1 VTVPGP
7 SPVQA
12 ARETTRKRRL
22 REPTAWLRLAVLA
35 GFLLVPIVA
44 PSFKVTD
51 LALKIALFGALAASY
66 DVVIGYTGIVSFG
79 HAMYFGFGAYAV
91 ALALGKLGGV
101 TYGHL
106 GLGFLVGALVSAAVA
121 SLIGAFSLRVKA
133 LFFAMITLAFAE
145 FAVILA
151 VQWTPLT
158 GGEDGLSP
166 KLPGVFATSWAGG
179 QLLGVPL
186 NARGVT
192 YYVIL
197 AGCLVL
203 FLVMSRFVHSPLGR
217 TLQAIRD
224 NELRAEALG
233 YRTFVFQLAA
243 SSFGSVVAT
252 LLGGLYVLWV
262 RYVNPESTLGV
273 PIMLD
278 VLLMVIIGG
287 LGTLYGGIVGAAI
300 LLTAR
305 TLLPDLRTLGAA
317 LAPGSEILQR
327 LADRWLL
334 YFGVLFI
341 LVVFFFPKGVLGT
354 LREAW
359 ARDEPA
365 PETPRGR
372 A

>member
-1 VTVPGP
+1 MTVGTGRRRSRSPGTLRGRTGSA
-7 SPVQA
+7 SPPPGSSLA
-12 ARETTRKRRL
+12 SSLCSSWFRL
-22 REPTAWLRLAVLA
+22 L
-35 GFLLVPIVA
+35 A
-44 PSFKVTD
+44 PSFKVAD
-51 LALKIALFGALAASY
+51 LALKIALFATLAASY

-106 GLGFLVGALVSAAVA
+106 VLGFLVGVFVSAVVA
-121 SLIGAFSLRVKA
+121 ALIGAFSLRVKA

-145 FAVILA
+145 FALILA
-151 VQWTPLT
+151 VQWTPFT

-166 KLPGVFATSWAGG
+166 KLPGVFAVSWSGK
-179 QLLGVPL
+179 LLGVSL
-186 NARGVT
+186 SGRGIT
-192 YYVIL
+192 YYAVL
-197 AGCLVL
+197 AACLAL
-203 FLVMSRFVHSPLGR
+203 FAIMSRFVHSPLGR

-233 YRTFVFQLAA
+233 YRTFVFQLIA

-252 LLGGLYVLWV
+252 VLGGLYTLWV

-287 LGTLYGGIVGAAI
+287 LGTLYGGIVGAVV

-305 TLLPDLRTLGAA
+305 TLLPDLRAVGAA
-317 LAPGSEILQR
+317 LAPGSEVLQR

-334 YFGVLFI
+334 YFGILFI
-341 LVVFFFPKGVLGT
+341 LVVFFFPKGILGT
-354 LREAW
+354 LRERRGRW
-359 ARDEPA
+359 LTSPFTR
-365 PETPRGR
+365 PRG
-372 A
+372 